1 MLLDP
6 LLLRTFLTVEREGG
20 FTAAGEVL
28 GLRQSTVSGHITRLE
43 KAVGRE
49 LFLRD
54 TRNMELTADGAAM
67 LGFAR
72 SILDA
77 AAEAEH
83 YFAEAPLSG
92 RLRLGVSDDLVA
104 TELPHVL
111 YDFRRAHPGIDLEL
125 SVGLSETLRAK
136 FDGGELDMVFGKRR
150 PGETHG
156 ELVWADRLVW
166 AGIPGT
172 TVKSGVVPFVTY
184 PPPSITRSA
193 ALGALDRE
201 GRGWRITCVTDS
213 ELGLRAGVQA
223 GLGYMVHAQSTLPD
237 GLVALDEQGLP
248 DPGGIEFVLVTG
260 DRPRSAGGALRDAI
274 LARLRR

>member
-6 LLLRTFLTVEREGG
+6 ILLRTFLAVEREGG
-20 FTAAGEVL
+20 FTAGGDLL

-54 TRNMELTADGAAM
+54 TRNMQLTADGTAM
-67 LGFAR
+67 VGFAR

-77 AAEAEH
+77 TAEAEN

-111 YDFRRAHPGIDLEL
+111 YDFRRAHQGIDLEL
-125 SVGLSETLRAK
+125 SVGLSETLRSK
-136 FDGGELDMVFGKRR
+136 FDGGELDMVLGKRR

-156 ELVWADRLVW
+156 ELVWVDHLVW

-172 TVKSGVVPFVTY
+172 KVEQGPVPFVTY
-184 PPPSITRSA
+184 PPPSITRTA
-193 ALGALDRE
+193 ALAALDRT

-213 ELGLRAGVQA
+213 ELGLRAASQA
-223 GLGYMVHAQSTLPD
+223 GLGYLVHAQSTLPD
-237 GLVALDEQGLP
+237 GLVALDGQGLP
-248 DPGGIEFVLVTG
+248 DPGDIEFVLITR
-260 DRPRSAGGALRDAI
+260 DRSGSPRGALRDAI
-274 LARLRR
+274 MSRLRR

>member
-6 LLLRTFLTVEREGG
+6 ILLRTFLAVEREGG
-20 FTAAGEVL
+20 FTAGGDVL

-43 KAVGRE
+43 KTVGRE

-54 TRNMELTADGAAM
+54 TRNMQLTADGTAM
-67 LGFAR
+67 VGFAR

-77 AAEAEH
+77 TAEAEH

-92 RLRLGVSDDLVA
+92 HLRLGMSDDLVA

-111 YDFRRAHPGIDLEL
+111 YDFRRAHPGVDLEL
-125 SVGLSETLRAK
+125 SVGLSETLRSK

-150 PGETHG
+150 PGETYG

-172 TVKSGVVPFVTY
+172 KVEPGVVPFVTY
-184 PPPSITRSA
+184 PPPSITRTA
-193 ALGALDRE
+193 ALGALDAA

-213 ELGLRAGVQA
+213 EMGLRAASQA
-223 GLGYMVHAQSTLPD
+223 GLGYLVHAQSTLPD
-237 GLVALDEQGLP
+237 GLVALDGQGLP
-248 DPGGIEFVLVTG
+248 DPGDIEFVLITG
-260 DRPRSAGGALRDAI
+260 DRSGSPRGALREAI
-274 LARLRR
+274 MSRLRR